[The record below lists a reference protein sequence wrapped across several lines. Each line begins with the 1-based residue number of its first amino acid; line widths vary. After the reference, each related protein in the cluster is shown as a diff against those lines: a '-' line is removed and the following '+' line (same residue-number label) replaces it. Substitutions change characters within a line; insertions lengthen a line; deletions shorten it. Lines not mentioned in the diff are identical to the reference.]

1 PASRSRNEYRWGKRG
16 SLWLNRSGAD
26 RGRWYDHENGVGG
39 DLLDLIVR
47 ECGVQLSDAIRIAE
61 HDYLGNAAMLQPA
74 PTRPRPSA
82 LANTDDAEARIKAAH
97 RIWVESVP
105 LAGTLGERYFVEHRR
120 LDIAR
125 LDLNHCLRWH
135 PAIRAIVALMTD
147 PLSNEPIGIHR
158 TFL

>member
-1 PASRSRNEYRWGKRG
+1 MANMPTNNPISEVARALAHREEQISVALLGEPTSRSRNEYRWGKRG

-26 RGRWYDHENGVGG
+26 RGRWYDHEHGVGG

-82 LANTDDAEARIKAAH
+82 QANTDDAEARIKAAH

-105 LAGTLGERYFVEHRR
+105 LAGTLGERY
-120 LDIAR
+120 
-125 LDLNHCLRWH
+125 
-135 PAIRAIVALMTD
+135 
-147 PLSNEPIGIHR
+147 
-158 TFL
+158 